1 MSNVVDFEKFL
12 KSAIKKKY
20 TGRLIFTGP
29 EGGVVRVV
37 LVKGRIKDVDSTWDY
52 TPKELQRLKVWKK
65 GSVIARSLSEAE
77 LKKYENAPDIVQIK
91 ENPIPKIILFSSIAS
106 IIIIV
111 SFLTFLNFN
120 KKPKTNLSNQ
130 EPKVIVK
137 RETVLVKIADTNQRK
152 EFQKK
157 ETTIL
162 QLSKEE
168 KKKEYK
174 DTNLA
179 EFKTSLPNVEN
190 KQEKTNILQCN
201 TDFIKTYN
209 FKLDGFEIIDLKPN
223 LDYSKYVK
231 IFSAG
236 PFFLDEND
244 TLTGKLTLE
253 EDLFKNSKAMIYI
266 TDAGGLMSISMGSI
280 FLNPLNSSKG
290 DFERFLSLFK
300 SGNGING
307 YKIFIS
313 GYGNFSFTPNKSDNY
328 FVVVLN
334 SPEFKKVEVISGS
347 QNYKITA
354 KAYKMN
360 GNLEIGIKRCQLLSS
375 S

>member
-12 KSAIKKKY
+12 KDAIKKKY

-52 TPKELQRLKVWKK
+52 TPKELERLKVWKK

-91 ENPIPKIILFSSIAS
+91 ENPLPKIILFSSFVFITLITS
-106 IIIIV
+106 IFV
-111 SFLTFLNFN
+111 FLNLA
-120 KKPKTNLSNQ
+120 KKPKNNLINQ

-137 RETVLVKIADTNQRK
+137 KETVLVKIADTNQRK
-152 EFQKK
+152 EVQRK

-168 KKKEYK
+168 KRKENK
-174 DTNLA
+174 DTNLN
-179 EFKTSLPNVEN
+179 EFKTNLPSVEEKEKKNNVF
-190 KQEKTNILQCN
+190 QCN
-201 TDFIKTYN
+201 IDFVKTYN
-209 FKLDGFEIIDLKPN
+209 FKLESFEIVDLKPE

-231 IFSAG
+231 MFYAG

-244 TLTGKLTLE
+244 TIIGKLTLE
-253 EDLFKNSKAMIYI
+253 EDLFKNSNAMLYI
-266 TDAGGLMSISMGSI
+266 TNAGGLMSISMGSI
-280 FLNPLNSSKG
+280 FLNPLNNSKG
-290 DFERFLSLFK
+290 DFEKFVSLFK
-300 SGNGING
+300 LGSGVNG
-307 YKIFIS
+307 YKVFIS
-313 GYGNFSFTPNKSDNY
+313 GYGNFSFNPPKSDNY
-328 FVVVLN
+328 FVIVLN

-354 KAYKMN
+354 KAYKMS
-360 GNLEIGIKRCQLLSS
+360 GKLEVGIKRCQLLSS

>member
-12 KSAIKKKY
+12 KDAIKKKY

-52 TPKELQRLKVWKK
+52 TPKELERLKVWKK

-91 ENPIPKIILFSSIAS
+91 ESPLPKIILFSSIVS
-106 IIIIV
+106 IILIV
-111 SFLTFLNFN
+111 SFFTFLNLN

-137 RETVLVKIADTNQRK
+137 KETVLVKIADTNQRK
-152 EFQKK
+152 EVQKK

-162 QLSKEE
+162 KLSKEM
-168 KKKEYK
+168 KKEIK
-174 DTNLA
+174 DTTLS
-179 EFKTSLPNVEN
+179 ELKTSLPNVE
-190 KQEKTNILQCN
+190 EKEKKGNVFQCN
-201 TDFIKTYN
+201 TDFVKSYN
-209 FKLDGFEIIDLKPN
+209 FKLDGFEITDLKPD

-244 TLTGKLTLE
+244 TITGKLTLE
-253 EDLFKNSKAMIYI
+253 EDLFKNSNAMIYI
-266 TDAGGLMSISMGSI
+266 TNVDGLRDITAGLV
-280 FLNPLNSSKG
+280 FLSPLNNSKG
-290 DFERFLSLFK
+290 DFEKFLSLFK
-300 SGNGING
+300 SVNEING

-354 KAYKMN
+354 KAYKMS
-360 GNLEIGIKRCQLLSS
+360 GRLEIGIKRCQLLSFS
-375 S
+375 

>member
-12 KSAIKKKY
+12 KDAIKKKY

-37 LVKGRIKDVDSTWDY
+37 LVKGKIKDVDSTWDY
-52 TPKELQRLKVWKK
+52 TPKELERLKVWKK

-91 ENPIPKIILFSSIAS
+91 ENPLPRIILLSSIVSIVLAAS
-106 IIIIV
+106 
-111 SFLTFLNFN
+111 FFTFLNLN

-130 EPKVIVK
+130 ETKVIVK
-137 RETVLVKIADTNQRK
+137 KETVLVKIPDTNQKK
-152 EFQKK
+152 ETQRK

-162 QLSKEE
+162 QLSKERE
-168 KKKEYK
+168 KKAYK
-174 DTNLA
+174 DTNIS
-179 EFKTSLPNVEN
+179 EVKTNLPNVQD
-190 KQEKTNILQCN
+190 KEKKNNVFQCN
-201 TDFIKTYN
+201 TDFVKSYN
-209 FKLDGFEIIDLKPN
+209 FKLDGFEITDLKPD

-231 IFSAG
+231 TFSVG

-244 TLTGKLTLE
+244 TITGKLTLE
-253 EDLFKNSKAMIYI
+253 EDLFKNSNAMIYI
-266 TDAGGLMSISMGSI
+266 TNADGLMSISMGSI
-280 FLNPLNSSKG
+280 FLNPLNNSRS
-290 DFERFLSLFK
+290 DFEKFLSLFK

-313 GYGNFSFTPNKSDNY
+313 GYGNFSFTPAKSDNY

-354 KAYKMN
+354 KAYKMS
-360 GNLEIGIKRCQLLSS
+360 GRLEIEIKRCQLLSS

>member
-12 KSAIKKKY
+12 KDAIKKKY

-52 TPKELQRLKVWKK
+52 TPKELERLKVWKK

-91 ENPIPKIILFSSIAS
+91 ESPLPKIILFSSIVS
-106 IIIIV
+106 IILIV
-111 SFLTFLNFN
+111 SLFTFLNLN

-137 RETVLVKIADTNQRK
+137 KETVLVKIADTNQRK
-152 EFQKK
+152 EVQKK

-162 QLSKEE
+162 KLSKEM
-168 KKKEYK
+168 KKEIK
-174 DTNLA
+174 DTTLS
-179 EFKTSLPNVEN
+179 ELKTSLPNVE
-190 KQEKTNILQCN
+190 EKEKKGNVFQCN
-201 TDFIKTYN
+201 TDFVKSYN
-209 FKLDGFEIIDLKPN
+209 FKLDGFEITDLKPD

-244 TLTGKLTLE
+244 TIKGKLTLE
-253 EDLFKNSKAMIYI
+253 EDLFKNSNAMIYI
-266 TDAGGLMSISMGSI
+266 TNVDGLRDITAGLV
-280 FLNPLNSSKG
+280 FLSPLNNSKG
-290 DFERFLSLFK
+290 DFEKFLSLFK
-300 SGNGING
+300 SVNEING

-354 KAYKMN
+354 KAYKMS
-360 GNLEIGIKRCQLLSS
+360 GRLEIGIKRCQLQSFS
-375 S
+375 